1 MFKIINIILLGFI
14 NCTNIFAQQKP
25 FGYRIFGMDDI
36 ISDIH
41 LIHKNFVLDSVCI
54 ASYPGGGIIRTYNCE
69 YYDDGKLKSDYN
81 FISFKFLDNTSPHP
95 KLISIPGYRY
105 YFYNE
110 RGDVDSIST
119 RYFYNSQWHDSSSYR
134 MDYIYDTNGKIL
146 SKTFFNNGEL
156 TKIEQNSYD
165 LVDNLILN
173 RVIDLVLQD
182 TTDNIREY
190 DEQNRLVIK
199 KSIKRV
205 DPDKYTQ
212 YVYKYD
218 STGNA
223 HCTLIDIDEGEPYPV
238 RKYDFEFDEFGKT
251 INEVF
256 LSSYNPDD
264 STWFSTLNIP
274 FEYDDNGKILYMGG
288 SYWCRYNADGNL
300 DTLIN
305 THPVESGYLGGRATL
320 GDAYGN
326 IIKLPDYY
334 AVSTFFYSELITGI
348 KLRNENELNFSL
360 YQNYPNPFNP
370 KTVIS
375 WQLTES
381 NYVDLSIY
389 NSLGQKICTLISEK
403 QTAGSH
409 QVEFDGA
416 MLASGI
422 YFYKLQSGK
431 KAQIKKMLF
440 IK

>member
-1 MFKIINIILLGFI
+1 MFKIINVILLGFI
-14 NCTNIFAQQKP
+14 ICTNIFAQQKP
-25 FGYRIFGMDDI
+25 FGFRIFGMDDI

-41 LIHKNFVLDSVCI
+41 LIHKNFVLDSVCVS
-54 ASYPGGGIIRTYNCE
+54 SYPGSGIIKTYNCE

-81 FISFKFLDNTSPHP
+81 FISFKFLDNNSPNP

-205 DPDKYTQ
+205 DPDNYKQ
-212 YVYKYD
+212 YVYQYD

-223 HCTLIDIDEGEPYPV
+223 LCTFIDIDEGEPNPV
-238 RKYDFEFDEFGKT
+238 WKYDFEFDEFGKT

-256 LSSYNPDD
+256 FSSYDPEH
-264 STWFSTLNIP
+264 STWFSTLNIS
-274 FEYDDNGKILYMGG
+274 FEYDDNSKILYMGG

-305 THPVESGYLGGRATL
+305 THPVDSGYLGGRATL

-348 KLRNENELNFSL
+348 KLRNENEINFSL
-360 YQNYPNPFNP
+360 YQNYR
-370 KTVIS
+370 
-375 WQLTES
+375 
-381 NYVDLSIY
+381 NY
-389 NSLGQKICTLISEK
+389 T
-403 QTAGSH
+403 
-409 QVEFDGA
+409 
-416 MLASGI
+416 
-422 YFYKLQSGK
+422 
-431 KAQIKKMLF
+431 IKV
-440 IK
+440 

>member
-1 MFKIINIILLGFI
+1 
-14 NCTNIFAQQKP
+14 
-25 FGYRIFGMDDI
+25 
-36 ISDIH
+36 
-41 LIHKNFVLDSVCI
+41 
-54 ASYPGGGIIRTYNCE
+54 
-69 YYDDGKLKSDYN
+69 
-81 FISFKFLDNTSPHP
+81 
-95 KLISIPGYRY
+95 
-105 YFYNE
+105 
-110 RGDVDSIST
+110 
-119 RYFYNSQWHDSSSYR
+119 
-134 MDYIYDTNGKIL
+134 
-146 SKTFFNNGEL
+146 
-156 TKIEQNSYD
+156 
-165 LVDNLILN
+165 
-173 RVIDLVLQD
+173 
-182 TTDNIREY
+182 
-190 DEQNRLVIK
+190 
-199 KSIKRV
+199 
-205 DPDKYTQ
+205 
-212 YVYKYD
+212 
-218 STGNA
+218 
-223 HCTLIDIDEGEPYPV
+223 
-238 RKYDFEFDEFGKT
+238 
-251 INEVF
+251 
-256 LSSYNPDD
+256 
-264 STWFSTLNIP
+264 
-274 FEYDDNGKILYMGG
+274 MGG

-334 AVSTFFYSELITGI
+334 AVSTFFYSELITGL
-348 KLRNENELNFSL
+348 KLKKENDINFAL